1 MIDKDR
7 GVLAV
12 VVTYNRLELLKQCIG
27 ALEAQTVGCDILL
40 VDNASTDGTEAFAK
54 GKEGSGFF
62 YARMEENLG
71 GAGGFHY
78 GIKRGTEMGYEQ
90 LWIMDDDC
98 IPTATALEG
107 LLEAGKRMG
116 NEYGWLSSMAVWT
129 DGSLCGMNRQKKTPF
144 QDVHDEDFRK
154 DRIPCQIASFV
165 CLLLPRESVIKYGL
179 PIREFFIWTDDW
191 EYTRRI
197 SMHEPCYVI
206 PASKAVHA
214 MKQNT
219 VSNIAH
225 DSPDRLSRYRY
236 MYRNEVYVYRREGI
250 KGWLWLIAK
259 DCWHAIRT
267 IAAGH
272 PGRVGII
279 FEGFR
284 NGLKFRPEAEM
295 IQQGE
300 A

>member
-1 MIDKDR
+1 MADKDR
-7 GVLAV
+7 RVLAV
-12 VVTYNRLELLKQCIG
+12 VVTYNRLELLKRCIA

-54 GKEGSGFF
+54 GKEGPGFF

-107 LLEAGKRMG
+107 LLRADKELEGQ
-116 NEYGWLSSMAVWT
+116 YGWLSSLCRWT
-129 DGSLCGMNRQKKTPF
+129 DGSLCTMNIQMKTPYR
-144 QDVHDEDFRK
+144 VIRDFSERL
-154 DRIPCQIASFV
+154 IPARMASFV
-165 CLLLPRESVIKYGL
+165 SLFIKTEVVEEQGL
-179 PIREFFIWTDDW
+179 PIAEFVIWTDDW

-197 SMHEPCYVI
+197 SREYPCYVVTE
-206 PASKAVHA
+206 SVVVHA
-214 MKQNT
+214 MKNQG
-219 VSNIAH
+219 VVNIAT
-225 DSPDRLSRYRY
+225 DSMDRMGRYRNY
-236 MYRNEVYVYRREGI
+236 YRNDVVLYRREGI
-250 KGWLWLIAK
+250 RGWLWLIAK
-259 DCWHAIRT
+259 DCWHAIRS

-272 PGRVGII
+272 PGRIRII

-284 NGLKFRPEAEM
+284 NGLKFHPEAEKVRKN
-295 IQQGE
+295 E
-300 A
+300 E